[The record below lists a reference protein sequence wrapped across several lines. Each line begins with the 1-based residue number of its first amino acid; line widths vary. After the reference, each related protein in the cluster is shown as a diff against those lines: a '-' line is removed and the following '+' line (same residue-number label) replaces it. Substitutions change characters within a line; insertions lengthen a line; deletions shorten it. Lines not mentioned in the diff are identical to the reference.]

1 MADRTLTSSPALSGT
16 TRNVMAIEKGTNS
29 VPFYWTAAGQT
40 ISASDLIYLVKIPHG
55 AHITGFP
62 ALWGWWG
69 GAAGATV
76 DVGLSGEASAD
87 YLVDGAAIS
96 ATATANM
103 TIQTGALPH
112 FVSLSDDTQ
121 PRFRYLQA
129 KLASVSTATTTA
141 MIGGVITYVMGLPTI
156 SH

>member
-1 MADRTLTSSPALSGT
+1 MADRTLTSSPALASH
-16 TRNVMAIEKGTNS
+16 TRNVMAVEKGTNT

-40 ISASDLIYLVKIPHG
+40 ISASDLVYLAKIPHG
-55 AHITGFP
+55 AHITNIP

-69 GAAGATV
+69 GADNTTI

-87 YLVDGAAIS
+87 YIVDGSAVS
-96 ATATANM
+96 ATATANL
-103 TIQTGALPH
+103 TIRTGALPH

-129 KLASVSTATTTA
+129 KFVTIGTATTTA
-141 MIGGVITYVMGLPTI
+141 IIAGVVSYVMGLPTI
-156 SH
+156 GR